1 MKASSKLSAVDET
14 HIDIQITD
22 VDLIQRRRKQIVDA
36 AVGLFATQGYD
47 KTTVQEIAAKA
58 GVSIG
63 LIYQYARTKEDV
75 LLLSLLSILGSY
87 KTEIPKALA
96 GETDPLRRLW
106 CAVSAYC
113 HVVDRG
119 GDLTLLAY
127 RSTKS
132 LPKADREL
140 IKKSELETNELL
152 AACIRDCISAGVF
165 RKVNVDRVVYH
176 FVAFAHTWA
185 LKYWRLKSITTLEE
199 YIESGFD
206 FLISSMLVEKVSKRS
221 YMSPPP
227 RKKSPRAAAKR
238 PARRAN

>member
-1 MKASSKLSAVDET
+1 MDET
-14 HIDIQITD
+14 QIDIQITD
-22 VDLIQRRRKQIVDA
+22 VNLIQRRRKQIVDA
-36 AVGLFATQGYD
+36 AAGQFAAQGYD

-63 LIYQYARTKEDV
+63 LIYQYARTKEDI

-106 CAVSAYC
+106 RAINAYC

-119 GDLTLLAY
+119 RNLTLLAY

-132 LPKADREL
+132 LPRANREL

-152 AACIRDCISAGVF
+152 AACIRDCVSAGIF
-165 RKVNVDRVVYH
+165 RKVNVELVVYH
-176 FVAFAHTWA
+176 FVSFAHTWA
-185 LKYWRLKSITTLEE
+185 LKYWHLKSITTLEE
-199 YIESGFD
+199 YIESGFE
-206 FLISSMLVEKVSKRS
+206 FLISAMLVEKVSKRR
-221 YMSPPP
+221 YKGTAG
-227 RKKSPRAAAKR
+227 RKKSA
-238 PARRAN
+238 